1 MTRKHCIAF
10 VLILLF
16 CLSLNLSAQDSSSN
30 PPRQLPK
37 RNTEAAKAAE
47 TEGQELLFR
56 KHDVRSAIERFK
68 KATELDPWYAHPY
81 LMLGLAYM
89 QEQRW
94 DSAQFAFEEASKV
107 DPEDPQAWLGIGSAL
122 NEQKSYDAAQKALA
136 RSLDLKPNSA
146 EAHYEMARTLFGLQK
161 LEPAETEAQ
170 RAIELNKDYVS
181 PHLLM
186 GSIYLGE
193 SDPDEALV
201 EFREALRLEPDGP
214 QAAEVKQ
221 TIAEIEKA
229 MNQTSQNKKR

>member
-1 MTRKHCIAF
+1 MTPKHCIAF
-10 VLILLF
+10 VLILFF
-16 CLSLNLSAQDSSSN
+16 CCSLSLSAQDSTSN
-30 PPRQLPK
+30 PPRQR

-47 TEGQELLFR
+47 VEGRELLFR

-68 KATELDPWYAHPY
+68 KATELDPWYAHGY

-122 NEQKSYDAAQKALA
+122 NEQKSYEAAQKALA

-146 EAHYEMARTLFGLQK
+146 EAHYEMARTLFSLQK
-161 LEPAETEAQ
+161 LEQAETEAQ

-186 GSIYLGE
+186 GNIYLSE

-201 EFREALRLEPDGP
+201 EFREAIRLEPDGP

-229 MNQTSQNKKR
+229 MNQTSQNRKR